1 MRMPVTRSENLVV
14 WQKARQFVLAAYG
27 WSRTFPQSETYG
39 LSLEE
44 ASKLL
49 DAYSQAILNSDF

>member
-1 MRMPVTRSENLVV
+1 MPATSSENLVV
-14 WQKARQFVLAAYG
+14 WQKARQFVLAACR
-27 WSRTFPQSETYG
+27 WSRTFSRSETYG

-49 DAYSQAILNSDF
+49 DTDSQAILNSDF

>member
-1 MRMPVTRSENLVV
+1 V
-14 WQKARQFVLAAYG
+14 WQKARQFVLAAYR
-27 WSRTFPQSETYG
+27 WSRSFPRSEAHS

-44 ASKLL
+44 ARKQL